1 MKKPGNCIL
10 VIFGASGDLSRRKLI
25 PSLFDL
31 HKLGFLPENFSVLG
45 VGRSKLSD
53 SKFRDLMVESVEE
66 FSESKPVDEEKLQ
79 NFLKKFHF
87 LSMDSS
93 NGEDFARLKS
103 KLETLDKR
111 YKIGGNYIYYL
122 AVPPSTYEPIIQNL
136 GFQGLQKE
144 NSYPAGWKRLIIEK
158 PFGYDLK
165 SALHLMKTMTRI
177 FREPQIYRIDHY
189 LGKETVQN
197 LLVFRFANGIFEP
210 LWNRNYIHHV
220 EITAAESIGVE
231 GRGQYYDGAGALR
244 DMVQNHLMQIMGVVA
259 MESPSSFDSTAVRNE
274 TVKVFQSLREIP
286 REEVSEFAVRG
297 QYTTSVIDGEIIPG
311 YREEEGVPDDSRID
325 TFAAVKVFID
335 NWRWG
340 GVPFYIRAGK
350 RLPTRV
356 TEVAIH
362 FKPTPHFLFAKESKE
377 SGGLN
382 QLIMRI
388 QPNEGIVLKF
398 ALKVP
403 GAGFHVQNV
412 NMDFHYSE
420 LSNTRVASAYE
431 RLLLD
436 CMLGDS
442 TLYAR
447 GDAVEACWRFV
458 DPILQEWQNNPELKV
473 HGYPAGTWGPR
484 EANAL
489 FHEHGVEWRYPCKNL
504 VDDGLVCEF

>member
-1 MKKPGNCIL
+1 M
-10 VIFGASGDLSRRKLI
+10 
-25 PSLFDL
+25 
-31 HKLGFLPENFSVLG
+31 
-45 VGRSKLSD
+45 
-53 SKFRDLMVESVEE
+53 
-66 FSESKPVDEEKLQ
+66 
-79 NFLKKFHF
+79 
-87 LSMDSS
+87 
-93 NGEDFARLKS
+93 
-103 KLETLDKR
+103 
-111 YKIGGNYIYYL
+111 
-122 AVPPSTYEPIIQNL
+122 
-136 GFQGLQKE
+136 
-144 NSYPAGWKRLIIEK
+144 IIEK

>member
-1 MKKPGNCIL
+1 
-10 VIFGASGDLSRRKLI
+10 
-25 PSLFDL
+25 
-31 HKLGFLPENFSVLG
+31 
-45 VGRSKLSD
+45 
-53 SKFRDLMVESVEE
+53 
-66 FSESKPVDEEKLQ
+66 
-79 NFLKKFHF
+79 
-87 LSMDSS
+87 
-93 NGEDFARLKS
+93 
-103 KLETLDKR
+103 
-111 YKIGGNYIYYL
+111 
-122 AVPPSTYEPIIQNL
+122 
-136 GFQGLQKE
+136 
-144 NSYPAGWKRLIIEK
+144 
-158 PFGYDLK
+158 
-165 SALHLMKTMTRI
+165 
-177 FREPQIYRIDHY
+177 
-189 LGKETVQN
+189 
-197 LLVFRFANGIFEP
+197 
-210 LWNRNYIHHV
+210 
-220 EITAAESIGVE
+220 
-231 GRGQYYDGAGALR
+231 
-244 DMVQNHLMQIMGVVA
+244 

-356 TEVAIH
+356 TEVVIH